1 MAVYQTISP
10 EDMNLVLVTDD
21 IDETIQH
28 ISKYIKQ
35 NYKMKPAKALVAFER
50 T

>member
-21 IDETIQH
+21 IDEAIQH

-35 NYKMKPAKALVAFER
+35 NYKIKPRKSFGGF
-50 T
+50 